1 MLLLSYTKFTILSMA
16 RKQTFIVKLT
26 EEEKLKLVHYAK
38 FKGVSM
44 SELIQDYCKN
54 LPSLELV
61 ETK

>member
-1 MLLLSYTKFTILSMA
+1 MA

-26 EEEKLKLVHYAK
+26 EEEKLKLVNYAK

-54 LPSLELV
+54 LPSPELV